1 MLPMVTIMI
10 ITLRVANDRIVKF
23 LYSEELDQQ
32 YLTRGP
38 NTDKS
43 ALQITKSDY
52 DWKKGGSKALE
63 NFEMEVKKGTICAVV
78 GPVGCGKERRFSTI
92 LFSQHLK
99 ILSEHLFFIVELC
112 YANTCN

>member
-1 MLPMVTIMI
+1 MVTIMI

-63 NFEMEVKKGTICAVV
+63 NFEMEVKKGNICAVV
-78 GPVGCGKERRFSTI
+78 GPVGCGKAWGFLGHVQSAYKK
-92 LFSQHLK
+92 L
-99 ILSEHLFFIVELC
+99 IVSLV
-112 YANTCN
+112 